1 MTLKKAFFIIG
12 WATAVQEDAGW
23 MADEWPETRDIAVTP
38 FPAAARL
45 RKIGHIQLFS
55 H

>member
-1 MTLKKAFFIIG
+1 
-12 WATAVQEDAGW
+12 

>member
-1 MTLKKAFFIIG
+1 MSVRAVFISG
-12 WATAVQEDAGW
+12 LVRDAGW
-23 MADEWPETRDIAVTP
+23 MADGCPETRDIAVTP